1 MYERLFI
8 WCTSRS
14 ISIWHTC
21 YCLCVENWGYIV
33 NKQEMIDKLHQAYQL
48 VQEVHTAI
56 EHIPEMAKKHIHVDS
71 EVMAF
76 IYDIEDTESEDLE

>member
-8 WCTSRS
+8 RYGCRCVG
-14 ISIWHTC
+14 IWHTC
-21 YCLCVENWGYIV
+21 YCLCVENWGHIV
-33 NKQEMIDKLHQAYQL
+33 TRQEMIDKLYQAYQL

-76 IYDIEDTESEDLE
+76 IYDVEDTESEDLE

>member
-1 MYERLFI
+1 MTR
-8 WCTSRS
+8 
-14 ISIWHTC
+14 
-21 YCLCVENWGYIV
+21 
-33 NKQEMIDKLHQAYQL
+33 QEMIDKLYQAYQL

-76 IYDIEDTESEDLE
+76 IYDIEDTESEEFE

>member
-8 WCTSRS
+8 WCTCRCVG
-14 ISIWHTC
+14 IWHTC

>member
-1 MYERLFI
+1 MKDFLLGVLAGLLAFGIPAIVYV
-8 WCTSRS
+8 WKTG
-14 ISIWHTC
+14 
-21 YCLCVENWGYIV
+21 GYIV
-33 NKQEMIDKLHQAYQL
+33 NKQEMINKLHQAYQL

>member
-1 MYERLFI
+1 
-8 WCTSRS
+8 
-14 ISIWHTC
+14 
-21 YCLCVENWGYIV
+21 V

-76 IYDIEDTESEDLE
+76 IYDIEDTESEDFE